1 MRMRWALGLLGLL
14 AVLNLEGQD
23 TTGTGWP
30 MPGLPNPPNWKTEVT
45 YDPVTGFYIL
55 QRTVSG
61 VPVGAPR
68 YLNAADYQAMRF
80 RELESDYWQNR
91 WSQNDASSDRG
102 GSSLVPDMSITSPV
116 LRDIFG
122 SDKLEIRPTGSA
134 ELRFGLRY
142 QHIKNPIVP
151 ERNRR
156 TLAFDFDQKMQ
167 ISAAGKLGDRLN
179 LNFNFDTEATFAFE
193 NKIKLDFKGQEDDIL
208 KGFEMGDVSL
218 PTNGSLITG
227 VQSLFGLKTQMQFG
241 KTTVTTVLAEQRSQS
256 QSMNIQ
262 GGASTQEFR
271 IQADAYEANRHFFLA
286 QFFRDRYEQWLGT
299 RPIIQSPMQITRVEV
314 WLTNRRNNPTEVRNL
329 VAFLDLGEAEGAAY
343 RSPSS
348 SLPGEAIFP
357 GPSADPWPS
366 NRVNRL
372 DPQELISRF
381 ASVRDAASAGSSL
394 NSSGY
399 DANIEYAQLTN
410 ARMLQPNEY
419 SFHPQ
424 LGYISLNTSLNQD
437 EVIAVAYQY
446 TVNGRTYQVGEF
458 SNDGIVAPKSLILK
472 LLKHQILNVRSP
484 AWDLMMK
491 NVYSLN
497 AFQLSPE
504 DFRLELLYVNDETG
518 LPIPFLPKSSV
529 KDQLLVQVLQTD
541 KVNTNGDPF
550 PDGLFD
556 FVEGLTVLSTTGR
569 IFLPSLEPFGS
580 SLSKQ
585 LSTAE
590 ERQRYVYQELYDSTL
605 FRAQEQTQKNKF
617 LLRGRYKSAGG
628 SVIQL
633 NSFNI
638 PRGSISVTAGGNMLT
653 ENQDFTVDYAL
664 GQVRVINEA
673 ILQSGVPI
681 RVSFENN
688 SLFNFQAKTFTGA
701 TVSHQLRPNW
711 TVGGSILQLREGA
724 LTQKVAAGEEPVRNA
739 IWGMNTQYEKTLP
752 GLTRAL
758 DKLPF
763 VSTKVPSSVLLT
775 GEVAQLIPG
784 SPRIIS
790 VNGEPTTYLD
800 DFESSQTAI
809 DLRGTITWQL
819 SSIPDGQP
827 ELFKEAE
834 FNNNWASNYN
844 RARLSWY
851 VIDNSFFTGTSIT
864 PVNIR
869 NNPAITSDHR
879 QRMVPFA
886 EVFPNIT
893 LDPSQARNINTF
905 DLQFDPTE
913 RGPYN
918 YDVQGLSGISAGI
931 NPDGSLKN
939 PRSRWGGIMRQL
951 TINNFE
957 EQNIEFVQFWVMDPF
972 LDDPSAPGG
981 DVYLHLG
988 NVSEDILKDGM
999 QSFEHGL
1006 PSDGSRRDVDSSM
1019 LGYASK
1025 YQPVVDAFDNSEAS
1039 RPNQDVGVDG
1049 LMDQDERRWIG
1060 PNSETYL
1067 NKIQSAFGAAS
1078 PAYTKA
1084 QADPAADNFAYY
1096 RGSSQ
1101 DQADADILRRYRYFN
1116 NPDGNS
1122 RTDLIDGQPAMSTN
1136 MPDKEDVNR
1145 DATLNRSE
1153 QYFSYKI
1160 SMRPE
1165 DLVVGTNYIADIY
1178 ETTTDLLP
1186 DQTRRPVRWI
1196 QFKIPVFEPDQ
1207 RVNGAQDFRSIR
1219 FARWILHDW
1228 QQPVVIRMARL
1239 DLVRGEWRRYRFNL
1253 DASREMIPVDESD
1266 PTSFTVNAVNLEE
1279 NGGRVPVAYRMP
1291 PGIRRQVLLGNTSL
1305 LQQNEQSLSMRT
1317 CGLRDG
1323 DGRAVFKNTS
1333 VDMRMNKRM
1342 KMFVHAEA
1350 ADAPNLL
1357 KDEDVRLFVRI
1368 GNDYS
1373 QNYYEYEMPLT
1384 VTPWATTAE
1393 DVIWPSTNDV
1403 DIEFALWTA
1412 LKLERDAAMQTNP
1425 NVSNALPFERVIGD
1439 RTYRVVGTPN
1449 LGWVRTVM
1457 IGLRNPRRSASNQND
1472 DGMDKCLEVWVNELR
1487 MTEFDNRGGVAGL
1500 ARGTVKLADLGQ
1512 VALSGGFSTPGFGT
1526 IDMVPNERNKFSAM
1540 NYDLQTN
1547 LDLHRF
1553 LPANSRLRLPVFI
1566 THAQDWKTPMFNPYN
1581 PDIEMP
1587 KALANLPSQ
1596 DRRDSLRSM
1605 VSDFQ
1610 QRRAIAFTNVRI
1622 DRASGAPQGG
1632 RAAVSGP
1639 PAMDG
1644 FNPKGESESGLQGGS
1659 EDKIKMPKK
1668 PRPWDVENLS
1678 ATYAF
1683 NEVLRRDANTLQDL
1697 RHENRGSLAYTY
1709 QSQPINFQPFKNL
1722 KPKSL
1727 AIIRDAN
1734 INLTPSRISVRAD
1747 LLRSQQIMQMRNVDN
1762 PKFQLPITYNKNF
1775 TMDRNYN
1782 VIWDPTKTWKLDYTG
1797 RVRLRFDELPGPASA
1812 DSVRDFLAQSLSSG
1826 GRPTEYHHTINTT
1839 WAIPINKIPLLS
1851 FVQTQVRYTADL
1863 DWKTNSLWATRPG
1876 LDSLN
1881 FGNTVES
1888 SGKWNASANA
1898 NMVTLYNLIPGY
1910 SKLKKPS
1917 RANTA
1922 NARGA
1927 KPTENAKAAGG
1938 KKVEEAKPSLAK
1950 TLFIGVVDLA
1960 TMLKSVNATA
1970 SLNTGSLLPG
1980 FRTVPVFSGLTPNS
1994 DFAPG
1999 WRAALGLPHDL
2010 PSLAAGSGWLLENPR
2025 QPLRATEATTRNITL
2040 RAQLEPLQDMRITL
2054 NANQTYGR
2062 QASYT
2067 YRYSTGTGLD
2077 SLFSQG
2083 FHAFNP
2089 QEILTYSGSWLSLP
2103 SAFDVS
2109 REPDYSSAAYDRFKE
2124 ARLEVS
2130 RRMADRQ
2137 SIIDP
2142 NYSSTF
2148 IDYSDSSRY
2157 GYDGFSVLH
2166 TDVLANAF
2174 LAAYGNRATSNL
2186 PIGNYSALPF
2196 FPNWNLTYTG
2206 LMRLKAVRNV
2216 FTALSLSHSYAST
2229 MTVSGLQT
2237 HMLRAQRLQDSPLEL
2252 FPRNDNLDIMPDR
2265 QVGQISVSESFAPLV
2280 GVDLRTRSNASF
2292 KLNYGMMRQLNLS
2305 MANNQLTE
2313 SKAQDVTVGFGY
2325 IIKDVQFRIVEQ
2337 GGAPRTIK
2345 SNLELKLDVKFSD
2358 NQTVIRRI
2366 LEDFYQ
2372 PTAGQ
2377 TRTTIK
2383 FTADY
2388 RMSRRLTT
2396 QFYYDQTVSSFK
2408 TSQAFPTNQWQS
2420 GIALRLNLGG

>member
-1 MRMRWALGLLGLL
+1 MKLRGLWTLLGFL
-14 AVLNLEGQD
+14 ALIRLGAQD
-23 TTGTGWP
+23 STGTRVP
-30 MPGLPNPPNWKTEVT
+30 MPGLPTPPNWKTEVT

-55 QRTVSG
+55 QRSVSG
-61 VPVGAPR
+61 MPVGAPR
-68 YLNAADYQAMRF
+68 YLTAADYQALRF
-80 RELESDYWQNR
+80 RELESDFWQKR
-91 WSQNDASSDRG
+91 WAQNAGGTDRD

-134 ELRFGLRY
+134 EIRFGLRY

-156 TLAFDFDQKMQ
+156 TLAIDFDQKMQ

-262 GGASTQEFR
+262 GGASSQEFR
-271 IQADAYEANRHFFLA
+271 LQADAYEANRHFFLS
-286 QFFRDRYEQWLGT
+286 QFFRDRYEQWVGT
-299 RPIIQSPMQITRVEV
+299 RPIIQSPVQITRVEV
-314 WLTNRRNNPTEVRNL
+314 WVTNRRSIPTEVRNL
-329 VAFLDLGEAEGAAY
+329 VAFLDLGEGEEGAY
-343 RSPSS
+343 RSTSGA
-348 SLPGEAIFP
+348 LPGEAIFP
-357 GPSADPWPS
+357 GPSADAWPT
-366 NRVNRL
+366 NRINRL
-372 DPQELISRF
+372 DPQELVSRF
-381 ASVRDAASAGSSL
+381 ASIRDAASAGAVL
-394 NSSGY
+394 NSAGY

-410 ARMLQPNEY
+410 ARMLQPNEF

-424 LGYISLNTSLNQD
+424 LGYLSLNTALNQD

-491 NVYSLN
+491 NVYNLN
-497 AFQLSPE
+497 AFQISPE

-556 FVEGLTVLSTTGR
+556 FVEGLTVLSGTGR
-569 IFLPSLEPFGS
+569 IILPALEPFGS
-580 SLSKQ
+580 SLAKR
-585 LSTAE
+585 LNTAD
-590 ERQRYVYQELYDSTL
+590 ERKRYVFQELYDSTL

-638 PRGSISVTAGGNMLT
+638 PRGSISVTAGGNKLT

-664 GQVRVINEA
+664 GQVRIINEA

-701 TVSHQLRPNW
+701 TVSHQLQRNW

-739 IWGMNTQYEKTLP
+739 IWGLNTQYEKNLP
-752 GLTRAL
+752 GLTRSI

-763 VSTKVPSSVLLT
+763 VSTKAPSSIMLT
-775 GEVAQLIPG
+775 AEVAQLLPG

-790 VNGEPTTYLD
+790 INGEPTTYID

-819 SSIPDGQP
+819 ASIPEGQP
-827 ELFKEAE
+827 ERFPEASLSD
-834 FNNNWASNYN
+834 NWASNYN

-851 VIDNSFFTGTSIT
+851 VIDNSFFTGTAIT
-864 PVNIR
+864 PPNIR

-918 YDVQGLSGISAGI
+918 YDVQGLSGISAGL

-972 LDDPSAPGG
+972 LDNPTAPGG

-1006 PSDGSRRDVDSSM
+1006 PADGTRLDVDSSM
-1019 LGYASK
+1019 WGYASK

-1049 LMDQDERRWIG
+1049 LRDDDERRWLG
-1060 PNSETYL
+1060 PGSQTYL
-1067 NKIQSAFGAAS
+1067 DRVQNVFGPGSPVYAA
-1078 PAYTKA
+1078 A
-1084 QADPAADNFAYY
+1084 QLDPAADNFVYY
-1096 RGSSQ
+1096 RGSAQ

-1122 RTDLIDGQPAMSTN
+1122 RTALIDGQPAMSTN

-1153 QYFSYKI
+1153 QYFSYRI

-1165 DLVVGTNYIADIY
+1165 DLVVGENYIADIY

-1186 DQTRRPVRWI
+1186 DQTRKPVRWI

-1207 RVNGAQDFRSIR
+1207 RINGAQDFRSIR

-1228 QQPVVIRMARL
+1228 QEPVVLRMARL

-1253 DASREMIPVDESD
+1253 DASREMIPVDDSD
-1266 PTSFTVNAVNLEE
+1266 PTTFTVNAVNLEE
-1279 NGGRVPVAYRMP
+1279 NGGRVPVVYRMP
-1291 PGIRRQVLLGNTSL
+1291 PGLRRQVLLGNTSL
-1305 LQQNEQSLSMRT
+1305 LQQNEQSLSLRT

-1323 DGRAVFKNTS
+1323 DARAVFKNTS

-1342 KMFVHAEA
+1342 KLFVHAEA
-1350 ADAPNLL
+1350 ASDPALL
-1357 KDEDVRLFVRI
+1357 RDGDVRLFVRV

-1373 QNYYEYEMPLT
+1373 QNYYEYELPLT
-1384 VTPWATTAE
+1384 TTAWGATDE
-1393 DVIWPSTNDV
+1393 AIIWPSANDV

-1425 NVSNALPFERVIGD
+1425 NISPALPYEKTVGD

-1449 LGWVRTVM
+1449 LGWVRTIMV
-1457 IGLRNPRRSASNQND
+1457 GVRNPRRSSANQSD
-1472 DGMDKCLEVWVNELR
+1472 DGLDKCVELWVNELR
-1487 MTEFDNRGGVAGL
+1487 MTDFDNRGGVAGL
-1500 ARGTVKLADLGQ
+1500 ARGTAKLADLGQ
-1512 VALSGGFSTPGFGT
+1512 VALSGGFSTPGFGG
-1526 IDMVPNERNKFSAM
+1526 IDMAPNERNKFSSM
-1540 NYDLQTN
+1540 NYDVQTN

-1587 KALANLPSQ
+1587 KALANLVSQ
-1596 DRRDSLRSM
+1596 RAKDSLRGM

-1610 QRRAIAFTNVRI
+1610 QRRAVAFTNVRI
-1622 DRASGAPQGG
+1622 DRATGGAPSG
-1632 RAAVSGP
+1632 RGAATGP
-1639 PAMDG
+1639 PAMEG
-1644 FNPKGESESGLQGGS
+1644 MESKGDSEQGLSAGGGAS
-1659 EDKIKMPKK
+1659 TKLPKK

-1678 ATYAF
+1678 GTYAF
-1683 NEVLRRDANTLQDL
+1683 NEVLRRDANTLNDL
-1697 RHENRGSLAYTY
+1697 RQENRGSLAYAF
-1709 QSQPINFQPFKNL
+1709 QAPSVNVQPFKNL
-1722 KPKSL
+1722 KPKAL

-1734 INLTPSRISVRAD
+1734 VNLTPSRISVRAD
-1747 LLRSQQIMQMRNVDN
+1747 VLRSQQTMQMRNVDN

-1782 VIWDPTKTWKLDYTG
+1782 VIWDPTKSWKLDYTSRI
-1797 RVRLRFDELPGPASA
+1797 RVRFDELPGPASA
-1812 DSVRDFLAQSLSSG
+1812 DSVRDFLAQNLRSG
-1826 GRPTEYHHTINTT
+1826 GRPTEYHHTVNTT
-1839 WAIPINKIPLLS
+1839 WSVPINKLPFMGFL
-1851 FVQTQVRYTADL
+1851 QTQIRYTADL

-1898 NMVTLYNLIPGY
+1898 NMATFYNQIPGY
-1910 SKLKKPS
+1910 SKLKKP
-1917 RANTA
+1917 
-1922 NARGA
+1922 ARGA
-1927 KPTENAKAAGG
+1927 APARS
-1938 KKVEEAKPSLAK
+1938 AKPATPQPSAGKGKDDKETKPSVAK
-1950 TLFIGVVDLA
+1950 TILIGVVDLA

-1980 FRTVPVFSGLTPNS
+1980 FKTVPVFSGLTPS
-1994 DFAPG
+1994 AEFAPG
-1999 WRAALGLPHDL
+1999 WQAALGLPHDL
-2010 PSLAAGSGWLLENPR
+2010 PSLASSKGWLLENPR
-2025 QPLRATEATTRNITL
+2025 QPLRATEATTQNITV
-2040 RAQLEPLQDMRITL
+2040 RAQLEPIQDMRITL

-2077 SLFSQG
+2077 SLFARG

-2089 QEILTYSGSWLSLP
+2089 QEVLTYSSSWISWP
-2103 SAFDVS
+2103 TAFDVS
-2109 REPDYSSAAYDRFKE
+2109 KEPEYASAAYDRFRA
-2124 ARLEVS
+2124 ARLDVS
-2130 RRMADRQ
+2130 KRMADAQ
-2137 SIIDP
+2137 SLIDP
-2142 NYSSTF
+2142 NYVANF
-2148 IDYSDSSRY
+2148 INIADSSRY

-2174 LAAYGNRATSNL
+2174 LAAYGNRATANL
-2186 PIGNYSALPF
+2186 PIGEYRSLPF
-2196 FPNWNLTYTG
+2196 FPNWNATYTG

-2216 FTALSLSHSYAST
+2216 FTALSLSHAYTST
-2229 MTVSGLQT
+2229 MTVAGLQT
-2237 HMLRAQRLQDSPLEL
+2237 HMLRAQRLQDNPLDL
-2252 FPRNDNLDIMPDR
+2252 YPRNDNLDILPER
-2265 QVGQISVSESFAPLV
+2265 QVGQISVTESFSPLM
-2280 GVDLRTRSNASF
+2280 GIDLRTKSNASF

-2313 SKAQDVTVGFGY
+2313 SKSKDITVGVGY

-2366 LEDFYQ
+2366 LEDFNQ

-2377 TRTTIK
+2377 TRTTVK

-2388 RMSRRLTT
+2388 RLSRRLTA
-2396 QFYYDQTVSSFK
+2396 QFYYDQTVSKFK

-2420 GIALRLNLGG
+2420 GVALRLNLGG

>member
-1 MRMRWALGLLGLL
+1 MNIRGVLVGLGLL
-14 AVLNLEGQD
+14 AVLRLGAQD
-23 TTGTGWP
+23 TTSTGWP
-30 MPGLPNPPNWKTEVT
+30 MPGLPTPPNWKTEVT

-55 QRTVSG
+55 QRMVAG

-68 YLNAADYQAMRF
+68 YLSAADYQKLKF
-80 RELESDYWQNR
+80 GQLESEYWQQR
-91 WSQNDASSDRG
+91 WAQGTSTSARD
-102 GSSLVPDMSITSPV
+102 GSSIVPDMNITNPV

-122 SDKLEIRPTGSA
+122 SDQLEIRPTGSA
-134 ELRFGLRY
+134 EIRFGLRY

-156 TLAFDFDQKMQ
+156 TFAFDFDQKMQ

-262 GGASTQEFR
+262 GGASTQEFL
-271 IQADAYEANRHFFLA
+271 IQGDAYEANRHFFLS
-286 QFFRDRYEQWLGT
+286 QFFRDRYEQWVGT
-299 RPIIQSPMQITRVEV
+299 RPIIQSPVQITRVEV
-314 WLTNRRNNPTEVRNL
+314 WVTNRRNTPTEVRNL
-329 VAFLDLGEAEGAAY
+329 IAFLDLGEGEGGAY
-343 RSPSS
+343 RNSAR
-348 SLPGEAIFP
+348 SLSGEAIFP

-372 DPQELISRF
+372 DPQEMLQRF
-381 ASVRDAASAGSSL
+381 ASIRDAASAGSIL
-394 NSSGY
+394 DASGY
-399 DANIEYAQLTN
+399 DGNMEYAQLTN
-410 ARMLQPNEY
+410 ARMLQSNEY

-424 LGYISLNTSLNQD
+424 LGYLSLNTALNQD
-437 EVIAVAYQY
+437 EVVAVAYQY
-446 TVNGRTYQVGEF
+446 TVNGRAYQVGEF

-491 NVYSLN
+491 NVYNLN

-541 KVNTNGDPF
+541 KVNSNGDPF

-556 FVEGLTVLSTTGR
+556 FVEGLTVQTATGR
-569 IFLPSLEPFGS
+569 IILPALEPFGT

-585 LSTAE
+585 LSSAD
-590 ERQRYVYQELYDSTL
+590 ERKRYVYQELYDSTL
-605 FRAQEQTQKNKF
+605 FRAQEQTQRNKF
-617 LLRGRYKSAGG
+617 MLRGRYKSAGG

-638 PRGSISVTAGGNMLT
+638 PRGSISVTAGGNRLT

-664 GQVRVINEA
+664 GQVRIINEA
-673 ILQSGVPI
+673 IVQSGVPI

-688 SLFNFQAKTFTGA
+688 SLFNFQAKTFTGL
-701 TVSHQLRPNW
+701 TVNHQLKPNW
-711 TVGGSILQLREGA
+711 VVGGSILQLREGA
-724 LTQKVAAGEEPVRNA
+724 LTQKVSAGDEPVRNA
-739 IWGMNTQYEKTLP
+739 IWGLNTQYEKNLP
-752 GLTRAL
+752 GLTRTI

-763 VSTKVPSSVLLT
+763 VSTKAPSSIMLT
-775 GEVAQLIPG
+775 AEVAQLLPG
-784 SPRIIS
+784 SPRIIN

-809 DLRGTITWQL
+809 DLRGTTTWQL
-819 SSIPDGQP
+819 ASVPDGQP
-827 ELFKEAE
+827 DLFPEASMA
-834 FNNNWASNYN
+834 NDWASNFN
-844 RARLSWY
+844 RARLAWY
-851 VIDNSFFTGTSIT
+851 MIDNSFFTGTSIT
-864 PVNIR
+864 PQNIR
-869 NNPAITSDHR
+869 DNPAITSDHY

-918 YDVQGLSGISAGI
+918 YDVQGLNGISAGL
-931 NPDGSLKN
+931 NLDGSLKD

-972 LDDPSAPGG
+972 LDNPSAPGG

-999 QSFEHGL
+999 QSFENGL
-1006 PSDGSRRDVDSSM
+1006 PSDGSRTDVDSSVW
-1019 LGYASK
+1019 GYASR

-1039 RPNQDVGVDG
+1039 RPNQDVGLDG
-1049 LMDQDERRWIG
+1049 LRDDDEIRWLG
-1060 PNSETYL
+1060 PGSQTYL
-1067 NKIQSAFGAAS
+1067 DRVQTAFGPGS
-1078 PAYTKA
+1078 PAYAAA
-1084 QADPAADNFAYY
+1084 QLDPAADNFVFY
-1096 RGSSQ
+1096 RGGNQ
-1101 DQADADILRRYRYFN
+1101 DQADANILKRYRYFN

-1153 QYFSYKI
+1153 QYFSYRI

-1165 DLVVGTNYIADIY
+1165 DLKVGQNYIADIY

-1186 DQTRRPVRWI
+1186 DQTRKPVRWI

-1207 RVNGAQDFRSIR
+1207 KVNGAQDFRSVR
-1219 FARWILHDW
+1219 FARWILRDW
-1228 QQPVVIRMARL
+1228 QQPVVLRMARL
-1239 DLVRGEWRRYRFNL
+1239 DLVRGEWRRYRFSL
-1253 DASREMIPVDESD
+1253 DAAREMIPVDESD
-1266 PTSFTVNAVNLEE
+1266 ETSFTVNAVNLEE
-1279 NGGRVPVAYRMP
+1279 NGGRVPVAYVMP
-1291 PGIRRQVLLGNTSL
+1291 PGIRRQVLLGNTSI
-1305 LQQNEQSLSMRT
+1305 LQQNEQSLSLRT

-1333 VDMRMNKRM
+1333 VDMRMNKHV

-1350 ADAPNLL
+1350 GDNANGLNDGDL
-1357 KDEDVRLFVRI
+1357 RLFVRF

-1384 VTPWATTAE
+1384 VTPWASTAE
-1393 DVIWPSTNDV
+1393 DIVWPAANDV
-1403 DIEFALWTA
+1403 DIEFAMWTA
-1412 LKLERDAAMQTNP
+1412 LKLERDAAMRTNP
-1425 NVSNALPFERVIGD
+1425 NVSPALPYERVVGD
-1439 RTYRVVGTPN
+1439 RVYRVVGTPN
-1449 LGWVRTVM
+1449 LGWVRTMMV
-1457 IGLRNPRRSASNQND
+1457 GVRNPRRSSSNTSD
-1472 DGMDKCLEVWVNELR
+1472 DGLNKCAEVWINELR
-1487 MTEFDNRGGVAGL
+1487 MTDFDNRGGVAGI
-1500 ARGTVKLADLGQ
+1500 ARGTAKLADLGQ
-1512 VALSGGFSTPGFGT
+1512 VALSGGFSTPGFGG
-1526 IDMVPNERNKFSAM
+1526 IDMAPNERNKFSSV
-1540 NYDLQTN
+1540 NYDVQTN

-1553 LPANSRLRLPVFI
+1553 LPGNSRLRLPMFI
-1566 THAQDWKTPMFNPYN
+1566 TQAQDWKTPMFNPYS
-1581 PDIEMP
+1581 PDIEMD
-1587 KALANLPSQ
+1587 KALGNLQGAQSK
-1596 DRRDSLRSM
+1596 DSLRTM
-1605 VSDFQ
+1605 VSDFM
-1610 QRRAIAFTNVRI
+1610 QRRAVAFTNVRL
-1622 DRASGAPQGG
+1622 DRAPSGGGGGGG
-1632 RAAVSGP
+1632 RGPSMGP
-1639 PAMDG
+1639 PSMGD
-1644 FNPKGESESGLQGGS
+1644 SESKS
-1659 EDKIKMPKK
+1659 EDQGLNAGEGSAKLPKR
-1668 PRPWDVENLS
+1668 PMPWDVENLS

-1697 RHENRGSLAYTY
+1697 RVENRGSLAYAY
-1709 QSQPINFQPFKNL
+1709 QTKPINIQPFKKL

-1727 AIIRDAN
+1727 ALIRDAN
-1734 INLTPSRISVRAD
+1734 LNLTPSRVSIRTDV
-1747 LLRSQQIMQMRNVDN
+1747 LRSQQTMQMRNVDN
-1762 PKFQLPITYNKNF
+1762 PKFQLPITYSKNF

-1782 VIWDPTKTWKLDYTG
+1782 VIWDPTKMWKLDYTSRI
-1797 RVRLRFDELPGPASA
+1797 RVRFDELPGPNSE
-1812 DSVRDFLAQSLSSG
+1812 DSVRNFLNDNLREG

-1839 WAIPINKIPLLS
+1839 WAIPINKLPLLE
-1851 FVQTQVRYTADL
+1851 FMQTQIRYTADL
-1863 DWKTNSLWATRPG
+1863 DWKTNSLWASRPG

-1898 NMVTLYNLIPGY
+1898 NMATLYNLIPGY
-1910 SKLKKPS
+1910 GKLKKP
-1917 RANTA
+1917 
-1922 NARGA
+1922 ARGA
-1927 KPTENAKAAGG
+1927 APRGG
-1938 KKVEEAKPSLAK
+1938 KSPAPATGGAKSNTDKPEEPKLAK
-1950 TLFIGVVDLA
+1950 TILIGVVDFA

-1980 FRTVPVFSGLTPNS
+1980 FSTTPVLSGMTPSNQW
-1994 DFAPG
+1994 APG
-1999 WRAALGLPHDL
+1999 WKAAVGLPHDL
-2010 PSLAAGSGWLLENPR
+2010 PSLASASGWLLENPR
-2025 QPLRATEATTRNITL
+2025 QPLRASETTTRNITL

-2054 NANQTYGR
+2054 NATQTYGR

-2067 YRYSTGTGLD
+2067 YRYSTGTGID
-2077 SLFSQG
+2077 SLFAEG

-2089 QEILTYSGSWLSLP
+2089 QEVVTYSSSWLSWP

-2109 REPDYSSAAYDRFKE
+2109 REPDFESAAYDQFKA
-2124 ARLEVS
+2124 ARLDAS
-2130 RRMADRQ
+2130 KRLADEQLLR
-2137 SIIDP
+2137 DP
-2142 NYSSTF
+2142 NYAANF
-2148 IDYSDSSRY
+2148 IDFADSSRY

-2174 LAAYGNRATSNL
+2174 LTAYGNRWTANL
-2186 PIGNYSALPF
+2186 PMGNYAALPF
-2196 FPNWNLTYTG
+2196 FPNWNATYTG

-2229 MTVSGLQT
+2229 MTVTGLQT
-2237 HMLRAQRLQDSPLEL
+2237 HMLRAQRLQDNPLDP
-2252 FPRNDNLDIMPDR
+2252 FPRNDNFDIMPER
-2265 QVGQISVSESFAPLV
+2265 QVGQISVTESMSPLL
-2280 GVDLRTRSNASF
+2280 GVDLRTKTNASF
-2292 KLNYGMMRQLNLS
+2292 KLNYGLTRQLNLS

-2313 SKAQDVTVGFGY
+2313 SKSKDVTVGVGY
-2325 IIKDVQFRIVEQ
+2325 IVKDVQFRIVEN
-2337 GGAPRTIK
+2337 GGIPRTIK

-2366 LEDFYQ
+2366 LEDFNQ
-2372 PTAGQ
+2372 ATAGQ

-2383 FTADY
+2383 LTADY